1 MNQYANTHF
10 VATWTN
16 LALKSTIPDKDNGYW
31 ISFSGRHIRMLWVG
45 HIPNVIFCWM
55 HLKKANVLP
64 FPNKHYVDIKVR
76 CGNDNRQTLYFAGL
90 VLIISSFRHRLLRL
104 PAFIIATSRAVTFCL
119 CPRGPR
125 RRGSL
130 RAASGDR
137 GRWVNATSS

>member
-1 MNQYANTHF
+1 MDIESHSRVVTYGCF
-10 VATWTN
+10 GLAT
-16 LALKSTIPDKDNGYW
+16 
-31 ISFSGRHIRMLWVG
+31 F
-45 HIPNVIFCWM
+45 IFCWM

-119 CPRGPR
+119 CPRGPP
-125 RRGSL
+125 
-130 RAASGDR
+130 AAR
-137 GRWVNATSS
+137 VT